1 LVRQAVFFKILMYIY
16 MYFPSIVD
24 PKAFQVQ
31 TASQQPPFY
40 FGGSNVPLALTLA
53 KTRPTRS
60 QIRLGKLVK
69 RR

>member
-1 LVRQAVFFKILMYIY
+1 
-16 MYFPSIVD
+16 MYFPSIID
-24 PKAFQVQ
+24 PKAFQTQ

-40 FGGSNVPLALTLA
+40 FGGSNVPLTLA

>member
-1 LVRQAVFFKILMYIY
+1 

-40 FGGSNVPLALTLA
+40 FGGSNVPSALSL
-53 KTRPTRS
+53 KKSLQTRS
-60 QIRLGKLVK
+60 QIRLRSLIKNVK
-69 RR
+69 KR